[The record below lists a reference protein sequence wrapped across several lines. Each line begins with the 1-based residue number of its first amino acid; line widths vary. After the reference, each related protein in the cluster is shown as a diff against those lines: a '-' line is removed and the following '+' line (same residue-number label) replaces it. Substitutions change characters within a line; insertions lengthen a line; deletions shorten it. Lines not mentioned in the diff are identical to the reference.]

1 MPIADTVLVRFSG
14 DLTTKS
20 RGTRAHFQRRLY
32 RNLREA
38 YRREGIDAEVERQ
51 WGRLMVATADPRA
64 AEVTSRVFGVQS
76 VSRAVRR
83 PWSDLDDLVASGA
96 ELFGDAVAG
105 KRFAV
110 RARRSGDR
118 RDIPFRSIDLE
129 RALGTVLLERAA
141 GVDLGD
147 PEVTARIEIH
157 RDDAFFFT
165 SQLAGPGGLPLGVE
179 GQALALISGGF
190 DSAVAAWQMMKR
202 GVAVDLLFFNLGG
215 RAHEEGVQRVAK
227 LLSETWIYGHRPVL
241 HAVDFRPVVDDL
253 QAAARPRFWQVL
265 LKRLMLRVASQVA
278 GELELPALVTG
289 EAMGQVSSQTLQ
301 NLTVIDAATTLP
313 VFRPLL
319 TYNKDE
325 IVALARWLGTFE
337 ISAGVAEFCAMVAR
351 RPATAARLEEAEEEE
366 AKLAPAV
373 LAAALAARRAID
385 LRGFE
390 PASVRELEL
399 DADAI
404 PGAARLVDLRS
415 RVAYDA
421 WHPAGA
427 EWMDYF
433 SALRRVEAFDEAIP
447 WVFYCEVGLKSAEL
461 AERLQA
467 KGVRAW
473 NLAGGARS
481 LLRRAEAEEPL
492 LAALAAPAVR
502 ESWS

>member
-1 MPIADTVLVRFSG
+1 MATADTVLVRFSG

-38 YRREGIDAEVERQ
+38 YRREEIAAKVERQ

-64 AEVTSRVFGVQS
+64 AEVTSRIFGVQS

-83 PWSDLDDLVASGA
+83 RWSDFDDLIASGA
-96 ELFGDAVAG
+96 ELFGDAVAD

-141 GVDLGD
+141 KVDLGD
-147 PEVTARIEIH
+147 PEVTARIEVH

-202 GVAVDLLFFNLGG
+202 GVAVDFLFFNLGG
-215 RAHEEGVQRVAK
+215 RTHEEGVQRISK
-227 LLSETWIYGHRPVL
+227 LLSEIWIYGHRPVL
-241 HAVDFRPVVDDL
+241 HTVDFRPVVEDL
-253 QAAARPRFWQVL
+253 QAATRPRLWQVL
-265 LKRLMLRVASQVA
+265 LKRLMLRVASRVA
-278 GELELPALVTG
+278 GELDLPALVTG

-301 NLTVIDAATTLP
+301 NLSVIDAATTLP

-325 IVALARWLGTFE
+325 IVALARRLGTFE
-337 ISAGVAEFCAMVAR
+337 ISAGVEEFCAIVAR
-351 RPATAARLEEAEEEE
+351 RPATAARLEEVETEE
-366 AKLAPAV
+366 AKLSPEA
-373 LAAALAARRAID
+373 LTAALAARRAID
-385 LRGFE
+385 LRGFA
-390 PASVRELEL
+390 PATVREVEIEV
-399 DADAI
+399 DAI
-404 PGAARLVDLRS
+404 PDRARLVDLRS
-415 RVAYDA
+415 RAAYDA
-421 WHPAGA
+421 WHPPGA
-427 EWMDYF
+427 EWIDYF
-433 SALRRVEAFDEAIP
+433 TALRCLDTFDAVSP
-447 WVFYCEVGLKSAEL
+447 WVFYCEVGLKSADL
-461 AERLQA
+461 AERLRA
-467 KGVRAW
+467 GGVQAW

-481 LLRRAEAEEPL
+481 LLRRTEAEEPL

-502 ESWS
+502 ES

>member
-1 MPIADTVLVRFSG
+1 MPAADTVLVRFSG

-38 YRREGIDAEVERQ
+38 YRREEIAAEVERQ

-64 AEVTSRVFGVQS
+64 AEVTSRIFGVQS

-83 PWSDLDDLVASGA
+83 PWSDLDSLVAHGA
-96 ELFGDAVAG
+96 ELFGDAVAD

-118 RDIPFRSIDLE
+118 RDVPFRSIDLE
-129 RALGTVLLERAA
+129 RELGTVLLERASR
-141 GVDLGD
+141 VDLDD
-147 PEVTARIEIH
+147 PEVTARIEVH

-179 GQALALISGGF
+179 GQALALLSGGF

-202 GVAVDLLFFNLGG
+202 GVAVDFLFFNLGG

-241 HAVDFRPVVDDL
+241 HAVDFRPVVEAL
-253 QAAARPRFWQVL
+253 QASARPRFWQVL

-278 GELELPALVTG
+278 DELELPALVTG

-301 NLTVIDAATTLP
+301 NLSVIDAATSLP

-325 IVALARWLGTFE
+325 IVGLARRIGTFA
-337 ISAGVAEFCAMVAR
+337 ISAGVEEFCAIVTR
-351 RPATAARLEEAEEEE
+351 RPATAARLEEVEAEE
-366 AKLAPAV
+366 AKLAPET
-373 LAAALAARRAID
+373 LATALTARRAID

-390 PASVRELEL
+390 PATVRELEIE
-399 DADAI
+399 ADAV
-404 PGAARLVDLRS
+404 PAGARLVDLRS
-415 RVAYDA
+415 RAAYDA
-421 WHPAGA
+421 WHPPGA

-433 SALRRVEAFDEAIP
+433 TALRRVEAFDAQAP
-447 WVFYCEVGLKSAEL
+447 WVFYCEVGLKSADL
-461 AERLQA
+461 AERLRAQ
-467 KGVRAW
+467 GLQAW
-473 NLAGGARS
+473 NLAGGARG

-502 ESWS
+502 EH